1 VLIQP
6 RFAPKTCTPM
16 ASAPILKIR
25 SLITRLWPVF
35 RLRRSCWDSAS
46 KSESCFFDPRESLFL
61 ISWHVPNALKLTY
74 DA

>member
-35 RLRRSCWDSAS
+35 PFAAFVLGFCVEVG
-46 KSESCFFDPRESLFL
+46 KLFL
-61 ISWHVPNALKLTY
+61 RSKGEPFSYLMACPQCLETDI
-74 DA
+74 